1 MEYALSIAPTRVP
14 QWLAPDT
21 NQLGLHHG
29 RVHFNCVCGASSGV
43 RIRMRNAARVP
54 RLTLRFLNADSREE
68 RTVVVD
74 ASNDDTF
81 WSHDRLAVPFVDRP
95 VGDEP
100 ADVSVTITNPA
111 YALPLYEHG
120 GNVAPADFKRSWRD
134 SVSPYAL
141 VDIGNTAFLV
151 PPADK
156 ELVTADAFDL
166 IRLRDHYESIY
177 RHYENAIVVSDSP
190 TAPAADRVYARQF
203 FCKADAGSGAGI
215 AFYGQHWIGAS
226 ANTLLR
232 YLNVDADP
240 WLILHEIG
248 HGHEF
253 AFVGTAPPLIEVWTN
268 ILPNLFQFDTMTSA
282 ERQTAAWIY
291 DHGRREAVER
301 GLGALIDQR
310 VDYDKFS
317 FRERLF
323 AYAPLTQTS
332 AGRRAFQRMHLQLR
346 RFNMRGDGPTEYLIA
361 DWWSNAAEMDCLP
374 LFMLM
379 QQKVVSCCRYGRDVR
394 PVYTFERAL
403 SAFKRIPYPACRLL
417 SDFDTQSNNYG
428 MPGLETTFAP
438 VYPAQSDASV
448 AELTIVMHIDEPA
461 QIAGESVELFDG
473 SRLVCAAAVDGA
485 RARFGSRVPV
495 GVYGLHVPRG
505 RDRRYDITI
514 PDNRFNDKGNGCTN
528 LYAIVTNTTARVD
541 VLYEPKRAPSVIARP
556 AGYLMGYSDRLAAG
570 FVVDVAKRRVEL
582 TVYRPQLHWFFVQYF
597 TIAVHRNGA
606 LVGELVALGNHGD
619 ADYHQSVEYQP
630 NDVMTL
636 TLLDNATRDRLIFMG
651 AALQQLQTQYLLAA
665 NGVQDLSDQPELASA
680 ERQIRTKL
688 SEVTGFLDSEP
699 SLLRI
704 ENWLKDDILLMI
716 QALPDS
722 QALMRTHCRYLPK
735 HFKCVESAPYAPWWS
750 VLSLVAVGVVCLLLL
765 FFVIATI
772 ARRAKRDVDARPP
785 SSIKA

>member
-1 MEYALSIAPTRVP
+1 MEFALSIKATKVP
-14 QWLAPDT
+14 RWLASNT
-21 NQLGLHHG
+21 TQLGLHHG
-29 RVHFNCVCGASSGV
+29 RVHLNCVCNASSAV
-43 RIRMRNAARVP
+43 RIHMRNAARVP
-54 RLTLRFLNADSREE
+54 RLTLRFLNADNREE

-81 WSHDRLAVPFVDRP
+81 WSHDRVAVPFVDRP
-95 VGDEP
+95 LGDEP
-100 ADVSVTITNPA
+100 ADVVVTITNPA
-111 YALPLYEHG
+111 HALPVYEHG

-134 SVSPYAL
+134 SASPYAL
-141 VDIGNTAFLV
+141 VDIGNTIFLV
-151 PPADK
+151 PPTDK

-177 RHYENAIVVSDSP
+177 RHYENTIMVFDSP
-190 TAPAADRVYARQF
+190 TAADADRVYARQF
-203 FCKADAGSGAGI
+203 FCKVDAGSGAGI
-215 AFYGQHWIGAS
+215 AFYSRDWIGAS
-226 ANTLLR
+226 TNTLQR

-253 AFVGTAPPLIEVWTN
+253 AFVDTAPPLIEVWTN
-268 ILPNLFQFDTMTSA
+268 ILPNLFQFDTMTAA
-282 ERQTAAWIY
+282 ERETAAWIY
-291 DHGRREAVER
+291 DFGRREAVER
-301 GLGALIDQR
+301 GLGALIDRR

-332 AGRRAFQRMHLQLR
+332 AGKRAFQRMHLQLR
-346 RFNMRGDGPTEYLIA
+346 RFNIRGDGPTEYLIA
-361 DWWSNAAEMDCLP
+361 DWWSHVAEVDCLP

-379 QQKVVSCCRYGRDVR
+379 QQKIVSCCRYGRDVR

-403 SAFKRIPYPACRLL
+403 SAFKRVPYPACRLL
-417 SDFDTQSNNYG
+417 SDFDTRSNNYG

-438 VYPAQSDASV
+438 IYPGQSNASI

-461 QIAGESVELFDG
+461 QIDGELVELFDG
-473 SRLVCAAAVDGA
+473 SRLVCAAVVDGT
-485 RARFGSRVPV
+485 RARFGPRVPV

-514 PDNRFNDKGNGCTN
+514 PENRFNDKGNVCTN
-528 LYAIVTNTTARVD
+528 LYAIVTNATASVD
-541 VLYEPKRAPSVIARP
+541 VLYELKDEPSVIARL

-582 TVYRPQLHWFFVQYF
+582 TVYRSQPHWFFVRYF
-597 TIAVHRNGA
+597 TIAVHRNDA
-606 LVGELVALGNHGD
+606 LVGELVALGNHNN
-619 ADYHQSVEYQP
+619 ADYYQSVEYQP

-636 TLLDNATRDRLIFMG
+636 TLFDNATRDRLIFMG
-651 AALQQLQTQYLLAA
+651 VALQQLQTRYLLSSS
-665 NGVQDLSDQPELASA
+665 GVQDLSDRSEPASA

-688 SEVTGFLDSEP
+688 SEVTDFLDSEP
-699 SLLRI
+699 SLLYI

-716 QALPDS
+716 KALPDS
-722 QALMRTHCRYLPK
+722 QTLMRTHCRYLPK
-735 HFKCVESAPYAPWWS
+735 HFKCLESAPYAPWWS

-765 FFVIATI
+765 FFAIATI
-772 ARRAKRDVDARPP
+772 ARRGPRAKRDVVGP
-785 SSIKA
+785 

>member
-1 MEYALSIAPTRVP
+1 MEYALSIEPTRVP

-291 DHGRREAVER
+291 DHGRREVVER

-310 VDYDKFS
+310 ELRQVFVQ
-317 FRERLF
+317 RAAVRVRAAHANERRQARLPAHAPPAAAF
-323 AYAPLTQTS
+323 QHARRRTHRVLNRRLVVERGRNGLLAPLHAHATKSRFLLSVRQGRAPRVHVRARAQRVQAHPLS
-332 AGRRAFQRMHLQLR
+332 GVPAVERFRHAKQQLRHARPGDDVRARLPGAERRLGRRADDRHAHR
-346 RFNMRGDGPTEYLIA
+346 RAGPNRRRVGGAVRRLALGVRG
-361 DWWSNAAEMDCLP
+361 
-374 LFMLM
+374 
-379 QQKVVSCCRYGRDVR
+379 GRGR
-394 PVYTFERAL
+394 
-403 SAFKRIPYPACRLL
+403 
-417 SDFDTQSNNYG
+417 
-428 MPGLETTFAP
+428 
-438 VYPAQSDASV
+438 
-448 AELTIVMHIDEPA
+448 
-461 QIAGESVELFDG
+461 
-473 SRLVCAAAVDGA
+473 GA
-485 RARFGSRVPV
+485 RAVRFARARRRV
-495 GVYGLHVPRG
+495 
-505 RDRRYDITI
+505 
-514 PDNRFNDKGNGCTN
+514 
-528 LYAIVTNTTARVD
+528 
-541 VLYEPKRAPSVIARP
+541 RP
-556 AGYLMGYSDRLAAG
+556 ARAA
-570 FVVDVAKRRVEL
+570 RS
-582 TVYRPQLHWFFVQYF
+582 RP
-597 TIAVHRNGA
+597 A
-606 LVGELVALGNHGD
+606 LRH
-619 ADYHQSVEYQP
+619 HH
-630 NDVMTL
+630 
-636 TLLDNATRDRLIFMG
+636 TR
-651 AALQQLQTQYLLAA
+651 
-665 NGVQDLSDQPELASA
+665 
-680 ERQIRTKL
+680 
-688 SEVTGFLDSEP
+688 
-699 SLLRI
+699 
-704 ENWLKDDILLMI
+704 
-716 QALPDS
+716 
-722 QALMRTHCRYLPK
+722 
-735 HFKCVESAPYAPWWS
+735 
-750 VLSLVAVGVVCLLLL
+750 
-765 FFVIATI
+765 
-772 ARRAKRDVDARPP
+772 
-785 SSIKA
+785 

>member
-1 MEYALSIAPTRVP
+1 MEFALSIEPTRVP

-29 RVHFNCVCGASSGV
+29 RVHLNYVCDASSGV

-100 ADVSVTITNPA
+100 ADVSVTITSPA

-120 GNVAPADFKRSWRD
+120 GNVAPADFKQSWRN

-151 PPADK
+151 PPADR

-177 RHYENAIVVSDSP
+177 RHYENAILVSDSP

-332 AGRRAFQRMHLQLR
+332 AGRRAFQRMHIQLR

-361 DWWSNAAEMDCLP
+361 DWWSNAAETDCLP

-403 SAFKRIPYPACRLL
+403 GAFKRIPYPACRLL
-417 SDFDTQSNNYG
+417 SDFDTRSNNYG

-438 VYPAQSDASV
+438 VYPAQSNASV

-461 QIAGESVELFDG
+461 QIAGGAVRRLALGVRGGRRRD
-473 SRLVCAAAVDGA
+473 SRAVRLA
-485 RARFGSRVPV
+485 RARRRVRPARAARSRPALRHHHTREPLQRQGQRMHQSVRDSDQHHRARGRAVRAEARAVGHRAPRRLPHGLQRQVGGGLRRRRGQAPRGADRVQTATPLVLRAILHHRRAQKRRAGGRVGGARQPRRRGLPPERRVPAERRHDAHAV
-495 GVYGLHVPRG
+495 RQ
-505 RDRRYDITI
+505 RD
-514 PDNRFNDKGNGCTN
+514 
-528 LYAIVTNTTARVD
+528 
-541 VLYEPKRAPSVIARP
+541 ARP
-556 AGYLMGYSDRLAAG
+556 FDLHGRRLAAVANAVPARGERRAG
-570 FVVDVAKRRVEL
+570 FERSARAGERGAADSHQ
-582 TVYRPQLHWFFVQYF
+582 TVRG
-597 TIAVHRNGA
+597 HRLLGLGA
-606 LVGELVALGNHGD
+606 LAVAHRKL
-619 ADYHQSVEYQP
+619 AQRRRSV
-630 NDVMTL
+630 DDT
-636 TLLDNATRDRLIFMG
+636 G
-651 AALQQLQTQYLLAA
+651 AARQPSANAHPLPLLT
-665 NGVQDLSDQPELASA
+665 E
-680 ERQIRTKL
+680 
-688 SEVTGFLDSEP
+688 
-699 SLLRI
+699 
-704 ENWLKDDILLMI
+704 
-716 QALPDS
+716 AL
-722 QALMRTHCRYLPK
+722 
-735 HFKCVESAPYAPWWS
+735 
-750 VLSLVAVGVVCLLLL
+750 
-765 FFVIATI
+765 
-772 ARRAKRDVDARPP
+772 
-785 SSIKA
+785 